1 MTWLLVTGSDRS
13 IRFAMKHIFIST
25 LMLLYF
31 SAAALAEV
39 QTKTAR
45 VGTTIVHYKVV
56 LPKGYDPAIA
66 YPAVLAFG
74 GGPQTMATIDL
85 TLERNWQNEAQE
97 RGYIVILPAAPDD
110 ILFFQ
115 GGDKIFPEFI
125 VMMLNNYKIK
135 DSKFHAAGYSNG
147 GTTAF
152 QVAASYPQYFLS
164 ITAFPGYLLRDTA
177 TNLHHISKLCINLYV
192 GELDSVF
199 LELMR
204 KQTDQFRR
212 LGLAVKFS
220 IEKDQGHILSTL
232 SGSGSSR
239 LFNNFD
245 EAGQGCSGLRS
256 HERGS

>member
-1 MTWLLVTGSDRS
+1 MKSGLVV
-13 IRFAMKHIFIST
+13 
-25 LMLLYF
+25 MLILAAV
-31 SAAALAEV
+31 SAAAFAEV

-45 VGTTIVHYKVV
+45 IGTTTVHYKVV
-56 LPKGYDPAIA
+56 LPEGYDPTIA

-74 GGPQTMATIDL
+74 GGAQTMTTIDL
-85 TLERNWQNEAQE
+85 TLARNWQAEAQK

-125 VMMLNNYKIK
+125 VMMLKSYKIQ
-135 DSKFHAAGYSNG
+135 DNKFHAAGYSNG

-152 QVAASYPQYFLS
+152 LVAASYPQYFLS

-177 TNLHHISKLCINLYV
+177 ANLNHMSKLCINMYV
-192 GELDSVF
+192 GELDSGF
-199 LELMR
+199 LDLMR
-204 KQTDQFRR
+204 NQNDHFRR
-212 LGLAVKFS
+212 LGLVVKFS
-220 IEKDQGHILSTL
+220 VEKGQGHILSTL

-245 EAGQGCSGLRS
+245 EARQGCSGFRAHNGGL
-256 HERGS
+256 